1 MTSFRYLLAID
12 PSLTCSG
19 WALFSVPQ
27 GSITA
32 VGKVKSDPPSVPMG
46 ERLRTLQDRIS
57 ALLAK
62 LGVGSEDILVC
73 EAATTVKD
81 PHNALK
87 VESVRSIFESLAR
100 GRGANV
106 PGRVNPRSV
115 HHEVIGLKGQQLPRA
130 QVKALAVRTAE
141 LLYSA
146 DLVRLGLA
154 GSQLSRHQ
162 DIVDALLV
170 GRLALTR
177 VQSALDGEI
186 PLEAQF
192 QVAKPQRRSSW
203 RVRASGV

>member
-1 MTSFRYLLAID
+1 MTNFRYLLAID

-19 WALFSVPQ
+19 WALFSVPH
-27 GSITA
+27 GAVTA

-57 ALLAK
+57 ALLAR
-62 LGVGSEDILVC
+62 LGVGSGDILVC

-115 HHEVIGLKGQQLPRA
+115 HYEVIGLKGQQLPRA

-154 GSQLSRHQ
+154 GPQLSRHQ

-186 PLEAQF
+186 SLEAQF
-192 QVAKPQRRSSW
+192 QVTKPQRRSSW

>member
-19 WALFSVPQ
+19 WALFSVPH

-32 VGKVKSDPPSVPMG
+32 VGKVRSDPPSVPMG

-57 ALLAK
+57 ALLEK
-62 LGVGSEDILVC
+62 LGVGSGDILVC

-100 GRGANV
+100 GRGASV

-115 HHEVIGLKGQQLPRA
+115 HHEVIGLKGQQLPRV

-154 GSQLSRHQ
+154 SAQLSRHQ

-177 VQSALDGEI
+177 VHSALDGEMS
-186 PLEAQF
+186 LEAQF